1 MVKKGS
7 FFRRIFG
14 KGASGKGTAEKT
26 AEKTK
31 GRRPPTE
38 AAGSAKSAGA
48 AKAATAMKPEAS
60 RTSTATKPRQT
71 PPAGPINE
79 KQVKPPVNRVKD
91 VSVAAEILQSDEKVN
106 DEGASEFKVITKKLS
121 EQEEASVKISQ
132 GLKGLSSV
140 LGDIDERLKENT
152 RTGNELVSTVNTI
165 PEMLKDLPESSR
177 AGLELLNSISQIMD
191 NQSRDVEALGGKVT
205 DFSKVVNDLGSKIEK
220 DARSRTSD
228 VKTFERSIGGVR
240 ESVTGLS
247 EQQTKSNER
256 QAGEIKSLARALK
269 KTNEMQDERISSVAG
284 RMKVM
289 NWLVVILMLVIVAGI
304 VAVVVKLG

>member
-14 KGASGKGTAEKT
+14 KGTADKGT

-31 GRRPPTE
+31 GRRPATE
-38 AAGSAKSAGA
+38 SAGSAKSATA
-48 AKAATAMKPEAS
+48 AKTATALKPEAS
-60 RTSTATKPRQT
+60 RTSTAMKPRQT
-71 PPAGPINE
+71 PPVKPVDE
-79 KQVKPPVNRVKD
+79 KKVTPPVNRVKD

-106 DEGASEFKVITKKLS
+106 DEGGNEFKVITKKLS

-177 AGLELLNSISQIMD
+177 AGLELLNSISLIMD

-205 DFSKVVNDLGSKIEK
+205 DFSKVVNNLGSKIEK

-228 VKTFERSIGGVR
+228 VKTFEKSIGGVR

-247 EQQTKSNER
+247 KQQTRNNEK
-256 QAGEIKSLARALK
+256 QADEIRTMARALK
-269 KTNEMQDERISSVAG
+269 KTNEMQDDRISSVMG

-289 NWLVVILMLVIVAGI
+289 NWLVVILMLVIVTGI